1 MSTNTPT
8 TLASRL
14 KEIYPDGPSTIVPK
28 PNELFGKRLDFRKD
42 LEHGKQ
48 IVFDVQ
54 LSNEQGFTVGTGE
67 VTLNGAVAQ
76 TSAPATVTGVSV
88 ILQSNC
94 SYDAISR
101 AKTSKQAFAAFNSQK
116 YIPFAES
123 YNTRCEILAM
133 GYGRQ
138 GLGICS
144 ADDDGAGGLTI
155 SAASWCAPLWL
166 TMLGATVEAFTAL
179 TAGSQHNGDM
189 VVSGVDVTNRVITVT
204 GTSTSVATSDILF
217 LKGHRGVAPIGLMDI
232 AKNTGVLHGISA
244 ATYALWKA
252 NSYDVGTSALTLG
265 KISLASALSADK
277 GCMEKLTCLVP
288 NKAFQ
293 SLVNDQSA
301 LRQFAANYNS
311 AKAENGFESIV
322 FHGATGPIEIIPYS
336 FSKEGEFVMFPER
349 YTWVLGSEPGTNQV
363 GQGGDIYFDLESTGA
378 KQMRFFGDWTVF
390 CERPG
395 YITYGTR
402 SDSLALHT

>member
-1 MSTNTPT
+1 MATTNTPT

-14 KEIYPDGPSTIVPK
+14 KEVYADGPSTIVPK
-28 PNELFGKRLDFRKD
+28 TNELFGKRLEFRKD

-76 TSAPATVTGVSV
+76 TSASAQVTGVSV
-88 ILQSNC
+88 ILQSNV

-101 AKTSKQAFAAFNSQK
+101 AKTSKQAFVAFNNAK
-116 YIPFAES
+116 YIPAAES
-123 YNTRCEILAM
+123 YRTRCELLSM

-138 GLGICS
+138 GLGKVS
-144 ADDDGAGGLTI
+144 ANNSGVLTI
-155 SAASWCAPLWL
+155 TDASWCAAMWL
-166 TMLGATVEAFTAL
+166 TLLGATLQAYTAL
-179 TAGSQHNGDM
+179 SGGSQHNGDV
-189 VVSGVDVTNRVITVT
+189 VVSAVDTVNKTVTVT
-204 GTSTSVATSDILF
+204 GTSGSIATNDYLF
-217 LKGHRGVAPIGLMDI
+217 LKGHRGVAPIGIMDI
-232 AKNTGVLHGISA
+232 AKNTTTLYNIDASA
-244 ATYALWKA
+244 YALWQS

-277 GCMEKLTCLVP
+277 GCMEKLTCFVP
-288 NKAFQ
+288 NKCFQ
-293 SLVNDQSA
+293 ALVNDQAA
-301 LRQFAANYNS
+301 LRQYGANYNP
-311 AKAENGFESIV
+311 AKAETGWESIV
-322 FHGATGPIEIIPYS
+322 MNGATGQIEILPYS

-349 YTWVLGSEPGTNQV
+349 YTWLLGSEEMTNQLAKD
-363 GQGGDIYFDLESTGA
+363 GDIIFDLESTGA

-395 YITYGTR
+395 FITYGTR
-402 SDSLALHT
+402 SDGLALHA